1 MKSVYKICNIK
12 SYKDTKIIREVIFNN
27 FGIIA
32 SEISVTKKEI
42 TLIYNET
49 CLNIQKVSNYIEDLV
64 YIIV

>member
-12 SYKDTKIIREVIFNN
+12 SYKDTKIIREVISNY

>member
-12 SYKDTKIIREVIFNN
+12 SYKDTKIIREVISNN

-42 TLIYNET
+42 RLIYNET
-49 CLNIQKVSNYIEDLV
+49 CLNIQKIINSIEDLG
-64 YIIV
+64 YIVM